1 MTQGELNQK
10 LLAAVCKNN
19 INGMK
24 EAISLGADV
33 NLKNNEWDTALMYT
47 AYWGR
52 TDIARLLIE
61 HGADVNAVDKYGNT
75 ALMWACEYGHIEI
88 VQLLLEYGVDV
99 NGQDKYG
106 NTALINAC
114 RWGHTEIAKLLIEH
128 GAYINIRNDNGQTA
142 MDILRENYPNKY
154 ETWIQKTVVK
164 PRQKKLY
171 REDVSDTCGPEPD
184 FNI

>member
-10 LLAAVCKNN
+10 LFDAVCKNN

-106 NTALINAC
+106 NTALIKAC
-114 RWGHTEIAKLLIEH
+114 EYGHTDIANLLIEH
-128 GAYINIRNDNGQTA
+128 GADINHKNDNGHTA
-142 MDILRENYPNKY
+142 LNILQDIHPQKY
-154 ETWIQKTVVK
+154 
-164 PRQKKLY
+164 KKLIETI
-171 REDVSDTCGPEPD
+171 RKNRLNEEDSTYSHDIVPD